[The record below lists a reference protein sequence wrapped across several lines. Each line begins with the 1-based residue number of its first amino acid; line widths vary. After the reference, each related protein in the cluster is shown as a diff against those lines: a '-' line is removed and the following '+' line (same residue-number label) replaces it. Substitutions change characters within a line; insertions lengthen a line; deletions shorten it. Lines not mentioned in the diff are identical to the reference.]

1 MEHTMNL
8 PSIEAIFTHIDKGH
22 RVLNFSKPFYFAV
35 PKYLIIING
44 YSFEYTDS
52 VVSLSK
58 HLKLQKNASLCL
70 TEDLQLRFYY
80 DKYIT
85 DDPTDILPNIIY
97 WGGFTLRS
105 IQPKLSETDKLSAF
119 RCILRD
125 AQIPHEYCMDD
136 FLSEYSYD
144 ADLATVR
151 KGESIYRACVDTNHK
166 LDYSLSTIEEYLS
179 HLESIGIE

>member
-1 MEHTMNL
+1 MNL
-8 PSIEAIFTHIDKGH
+8 PPIEAIFTHIDKGN
-22 RVLNFSKPFYFAV
+22 RVQNFSKPFYFAI

-44 YSFEYTDS
+44 NSFEYANS

-58 HLKLQKNASLCL
+58 HLKLQKDAVLCL

-85 DDPTDILPNIIY
+85 DDPIDILPNTIY

-105 IQPKLSETDKLSAF
+105 IQPRLSETDKLLAF
-119 RCILRD
+119 RCILQD
-125 AQIPHEYCMDD
+125 AQIPHQYCMDD
-136 FLSEYSYD
+136 FLSEHYYD
-144 ADLATVR
+144 SDLATVR
-151 KGESIYRACVDTNHK
+151 KGEDIYRACVNTNNK
-166 LDYSLSTIEEYLS
+166 LGYNLSTIEEYLS

>member
-1 MEHTMNL
+1 MNL
-8 PSIEAIFTHIDKGH
+8 PTIEAIFTHIDKGH
-22 RVLNFSKPFYFAV
+22 RVPNFKKIFYFAV

-44 YSFEYTDS
+44 NSFEYANS

-58 HLKLQKNASLCL
+58 HLKLQKDAVLCL

-85 DDPTDILPNIIY
+85 DDPTGILPNTIY

-105 IQPKLSETDKLSAF
+105 IQPRLSETDKLLAF
-119 RCILRD
+119 RCILQD
-125 AQIPHEYCMDD
+125 AQIPHQYCMDD
-136 FLSEYSYD
+136 FLSEHYYD
-144 ADLATVR
+144 SDLATVR
-151 KGESIYRACVDTNHK
+151 KGEDIYRACVNINNK
-166 LDYSLSTIEEYLS
+166 LGYSLSTIEEYLS